1 MKKKAQVIMLPTDK
15 ASDILINTYINETH
29 STSKFVMG
37 MTKEALDETSVK
49 AVEDRGYKYQHLY
62 ITTDDKIKDGD
73 WYIIQGASPEGV
85 YNTLPNGGVK
95 KEFAKKIIA
104 TTDTQLLV
112 QGFTSKK
119 SKEWKSIFELPQPS
133 QSFIESYCKNPVD
146 KVMVEY
152 ESINLTGD
160 FTPNKILP
168 SGSWVFRPKL
178 TSNNEL
184 IISMVGLTAEDIIEQ
199 MGWNYEN
206 TESSAR
212 RVAEF
217 CAKNMNWIKENL

>member
-1 MKKKAQVIMLPTDK
+1 MKKKAQVIMLPTTQDSRIFIHDGK
-15 ASDILINTYINETH
+15 LQSCYDGGAAVANDIDW
-29 STSKFVMG
+29 KC
-37 MTKEALDETSVK
+37 
-49 AVEDRGYKYQHLY
+49 QHLY
-62 ITTDDKIKDGD
+62 IVSDDKIKEGD
-73 WYIIQGASPEGV
+73 WCLFFWDGMKDGELGQIGSEPQRYFPENGH
-85 YNTLPNGGVK
+85 TLNRNLR
-95 KEFAKKIIA
+95 KIIA

-112 QGFTSKK
+112 QGFTSKE